1 MRLYEI
7 LEKANKDQILRFVD
21 WNARLLN
28 TRDGIEC
35 KDAVHRRVLDKTF
48 DIRQAIHFVDVLCAK
63 VRLMAFH
70 KNKTLSFADRKALK
84 SKLLKNQLRYL
95 RAIEKIS

>member
-7 LEKANKDQILRFVD
+7 LEKANKDQILRFTD

-28 TRDGIEC
+28 ARDGFDCQE
-35 KDAVHRRVLDKTF
+35 AVYHRVLDKTF

-84 SKLLKNQLRYL
+84 NKLLKNQLRYL
-95 RAIEKIS
+95 RVIEKTS

>member
-1 MRLYEI
+1 MGLYDI
-7 LEKANKDQILRFVD
+7 LEKAPKDQILRFTD
-21 WNARLLN
+21 WNARTLN
-28 TRDGIEC
+28 TRDGLEC
-35 KDAVHRRVLDKTF
+35 KDAVHRRVFDETF

-70 KNKTLSFADRKALK
+70 KNKALSFSDRNALK
-84 SKLLKNQLRYL
+84 NKLLRNQLRYL